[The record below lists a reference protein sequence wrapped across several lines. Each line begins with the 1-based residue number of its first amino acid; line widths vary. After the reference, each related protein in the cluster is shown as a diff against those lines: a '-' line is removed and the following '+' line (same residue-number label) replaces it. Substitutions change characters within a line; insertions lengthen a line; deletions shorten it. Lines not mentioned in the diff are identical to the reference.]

1 MNYWLTLLQEI
12 TGGNCKRLSCQ
23 IYQRIKKYC
32 QELRQ
37 RQKGM
42 VHMHL
47 NERQAIIGF
56 NIFKIHTFSN
66 LSELYEI
73 LTSKV

>member
-1 MNYWLTLLQEI
+1 
-12 TGGNCKRLSCQ
+12 
-23 IYQRIKKYC
+23 
-32 QELRQ
+32 
-37 RQKGM
+37 
-42 VHMHL
+42 MHL

-73 LTSKV
+73 LTVKAYVA